1 MCKQVIDMIYRI
13 SRILF
18 DKKRGGIRLYLP
30 QDIAASLKWKSG
42 EQIMLRSD
50 YDEFLNRSKYMSIL
64 THVNVLSDHIA
75 IQELNYDKKGHDR
88 VLFIYVKVNGNG
100 VLRLWCEVDNS
111 YSCWHVKY
119 AWTLPDVQEMIQN
132 QYSKGNIRKLDEN

>member
-1 MCKQVIDMIYRI
+1 MIYRI

-50 YDEFLNRSKYMSIL
+50 GK
-64 THVNVLSDHIA
+64 NVIIKSM
-75 IQELNYDKKGHDR
+75 EVKK
-88 VLFIYVKVNGNG
+88 
-100 VLRLWCEVDNS
+100 
-111 YSCWHVKY
+111 
-119 AWTLPDVQEMIQN
+119 
-132 QYSKGNIRKLDEN
+132 